1 MILFQCLRIKNH
13 PKKKKKKII
22 SLVKRSQRKR
32 RLKKR
37 NLRRRKSQKKLTSS
51 SQITQTTFK
60 ISRRKAVQ
68 FWIWPKRPFSIRQ
81 IDQQFKIQ
89 ELEMPTWSAQ
99 RGKSTRCRSLST
111 WTSKKE
117 SDVNSWQL
125 LVKQRIQSSCGT
137 QLWRSRMYL
146 WERCPLMFKFIKKL
160 KQEHL
165 LKAWFLWNSTMN
177 ITSRIQN
184 HNKCVEDV
192 EELSF
197 SR

>member
-89 ELEMPTWSAQ
+89 ELEMPT
-99 RGKSTRCRSLST
+99 
-111 WTSKKE
+111 
-117 SDVNSWQL
+117 
-125 LVKQRIQSSCGT
+125 
-137 QLWRSRMYL
+137 
-146 WERCPLMFKFIKKL
+146 
-160 KQEHL
+160 
-165 LKAWFLWNSTMN
+165 
-177 ITSRIQN
+177 
-184 HNKCVEDV
+184 
-192 EELSF
+192 
-197 SR
+197 